1 MARKTNHAY
10 FQKAAHNAYLKV
22 KEQLG
27 LTDDMPE
34 TLKVNI
40 LLDAGVEY
48 MEMVSFMDDRLKD
61 SHRQV
66 KNIVKVG
73 QGDWKDI
80 LSIAGKETVTTRA
93 RNAFERK
100 TKNREETSA
109 LRQVFLN
116 SYVDSQETVET
127 SLPKEFTASLNIEE
141 TFTDPEFNN
150 ILENSVAD
158 AVDRRLAN
166 KTLNRYALAAVYC
179 SDFKFCMNDY
189 ICMLKWKLNNPTDN
203 GTRAPQLF
211 NIIARFVEAYHMC
224 QQYDLT
230 AMNEYLADFGM
241 EINLKSVKYDV
252 NNENMSK
259 FWKGNW
265 YKLFSNVED
274 MPDDVKTEQTDEL
287 QKIA

>member
-34 TLKVNI
+34 TQKINI

-73 QGDWKDI
+73 QGDWKDM

-150 ILENSVAD
+150 ILEMFTCHN
-158 AVDRRLAN
+158 N
-166 KTLNRYALAAVYC
+166 KLP
-179 SDFKFCMNDY
+179 F
-189 ICMLKWKLNNPTDN
+189 MLL
-203 GTRAPQLF
+203 
-211 NIIARFVEAYHMC
+211 
-224 QQYDLT
+224 
-230 AMNEYLADFGM
+230 
-241 EINLKSVKYDV
+241 
-252 NNENMSK
+252 
-259 FWKGNW
+259 
-265 YKLFSNVED
+265 
-274 MPDDVKTEQTDEL
+274 
-287 QKIA
+287 

>member
-27 LTDDMPE
+27 LTDDMSE
-34 TLKVNI
+34 TQKVNI

-66 KNIVKVG
+66 KNIIKVG
-73 QGDWKDI
+73 QGDWKDM

-127 SLPKEFTASLNIEE
+127 S
-141 TFTDPEFNN
+141 
-150 ILENSVAD
+150 
-158 AVDRRLAN
+158 
-166 KTLNRYALAAVYC
+166 
-179 SDFKFCMNDY
+179 
-189 ICMLKWKLNNPTDN
+189 
-203 GTRAPQLF
+203 
-211 NIIARFVEAYHMC
+211 
-224 QQYDLT
+224 
-230 AMNEYLADFGM
+230 
-241 EINLKSVKYDV
+241 
-252 NNENMSK
+252 
-259 FWKGNW
+259 
-265 YKLFSNVED
+265 
-274 MPDDVKTEQTDEL
+274 
-287 QKIA
+287 

>member
-22 KEQLG
+22 EEILG
-27 LTDDMPE
+27 LTADMSE
-34 TLKVNI
+34 TEKVNK

-48 MEMVSFMDDRLKD
+48 METISFMDDRLKS

-66 KNIVKVG
+66 KNIVKVA

-80 LSIAGKETVTTRA
+80 LTIAGKETVTVRD
-93 RNAFERK
+93 RNSFERK

-109 LRQVFLN
+109 LRQVFLK
-116 SYVDSQETVET
+116 SYVDSLETDET
-127 SLPKEFTASLNIEE
+127 SLPKEYTSSLTIEE

-150 ILENSVAD
+150 ILETSVAD
-158 AVDRRLAN
+158 EADRRMAN
-166 KTLNRYALAAVYC
+166 KILNRYARTAVYC
-179 SDFKFCMNDY
+179 SVFKFSMNDY

-230 AMNEYLADFGM
+230 AMNDYLAEFGM
-241 EINLKSVKYDV
+241 EINLKPVKYDV

-274 MPDDVKTEQTDEL
+274 KKDEVKSEEAVVDV
-287 QKIA
+287 A